1 VTLIIV
7 LLLVM
12 AVLGIV
18 FLASFIDTI
27 AAVFD

>member
-1 VTLIIV
+1 MTLIMV

-12 AVLGIV
+12 VVLGIV
-18 FLASFIDTI
+18 FLASLIDTI